1 MKYTRL
7 ILEKEG
13 YIATVTFNRPDS
25 ANAFD
30 FELME
35 EVDHVFRE
43 NLQQDN
49 QVRAI
54 ILTGAGRHFSAGL
67 DLSVFASADAQ
78 VGKDELEAG
87 VATSRIGDQEGDAPY
102 GKGTPLGAVIAI
114 RTMGKPVIA
123 AVNGPAYGMG
133 ASFAL
138 ACDFRIASEK
148 ARFSMVF
155 VKRGIGPDTAG
166 SFTLPR
172 IVGWPKAYELML
184 TGDPVDGAEAERIG
198 LVTKV
203 VPHENL
209 ISAAKELAGKI
220 ASNPPLAVA
229 AHKQALLH
237 SMEETDIIKQIKLE
251 VELQDKLL
259 NTEDFK
265 EAASAFLEKREPHFK
280 GR

>member
-7 ILEKEG
+7 ILKKEG
-13 YIATVTFNRPDS
+13 HIATVTFNRPDS

-30 FELME
+30 FKLME

-43 NLQQDN
+43 NLQNDDD
-49 QVRAI
+49 VRAI

-67 DLSVFASADAQ
+67 DLSVFASADAE
-78 VGKDELEAG
+78 VGKEELKAG
-87 VATSRIGDQEGDAPY
+87 AATSRIGEQQDDMTY

-172 IVGWPKAYELML
+172 IVGWPKAYELLL
-184 TGDPVDGAEAERIG
+184 TGDVVDAVEAERIG
-198 LVTKV
+198 MVNKT

-209 ISAAKELAGKI
+209 IPAAIEMAVKI

-229 AHKQALLH
+229 AHKQALLR
-237 SMEETDIIKQIKLE
+237 SMVETDIIQQMKLE

-259 NTEDFK
+259 NTEDFQ
-265 EAASAFLEKREPHFK
+265 EAATAFLEKRDPIFK

>member
-1 MKYTRL
+1 MEYTRL

-13 YIATVTFNRPDS
+13 HIATVTFNRPES

-35 EVDHVFRE
+35 EIDHVFSE
-43 NLQQDN
+43 NLKNDDD
-49 QVRAI
+49 VRAI

-67 DLSVFASADAQ
+67 DLSVFASADAK
-78 VGKDELEAG
+78 VGQEELDAG
-87 VATSRIGDQEGDAPY
+87 VATSRIGDQQDDTQY
-102 GKGTPLGAVIAI
+102 GKGTPLGAVISI

-138 ACDFRIASEK
+138 ACDIRIASEN
-148 ARFSMVF
+148 ARFCMVF

-172 IVGWPKAYELML
+172 IVGWPKAYELLL
-184 TGDPVDGAEAERIG
+184 TGDAVDAAEAERIG
-198 LVTKV
+198 LASKV

-209 ISAAKELAGKI
+209 MTAAKELAGKI
-220 ASNPPLAVA
+220 ASNSPLAVA

-237 SMEETDIIKQIKLE
+237 SMAETDIIQQMKLE
-251 VELQDKLL
+251 VKLQDQLL
-259 NTEDFK
+259 NTEDFQ
-265 EAASAFLEKREPHFK
+265 EAAAAFLEKREPIFK